1 MDFLD
6 NIKYKIGVIKNLG
19 KITDFILFKHVER
32 KLGKYDINIVHF
44 IPGRLRLQSLQ
55 WKTNV
60 TLVEK
65 FVKELQAQP
74 LVFSVQP
81 TPVTGSLVI
90 TYDAAYLTN
99 IEELDSW
106 FRVLDQVYRTEYMK

>member
-1 MDFLD
+1 M
-6 NIKYKIGVIKNLG
+6 
-19 KITDFILFKHVER
+19 ER

-55 WKTNV
+55 WKTNA
-60 TLVEK
+60 TLVDK
-65 FVKELQAQP
+65 LVKELQAQSF
-74 LVFSVQP
+74 VFFVQP
-81 TPVTGSLVI
+81 THVTGSLVI

-106 FRVLDQVYRTEYMK
+106 FGVLDQVYGTEYMK